1 MSVKSIYLKITKEL
15 LGEDGKGP
23 RITKL
28 LLGEEGWDLMIIKHS
43 LGEEGKGFESS
54 FNMI

>member
-1 MSVKSIYLKITKEL
+1 L
-15 LGEDGKGP
+15 LDEDGKGP

-28 LLGEEGWDLMIIKHS
+28 LLGEEGWDPKIIKHS

>member
-28 LLGEEGWDLMIIKHS
+28 LLGEEGWDPKIIKHS

>member
-15 LGEDGKGP
+15 LGE
-23 RITKL
+23 
-28 LLGEEGWDLMIIKHS
+28 EGWDPKIIKHS